1 MCSPDN
7 VKRQN
12 SSDNPPIMQMLKLHK
27 QLSGQKQPREKS
39 SDFGLMNSDSR
50 QLLAYKQEEL
60 LAAQK

>member
-1 MCSPDN
+1 
-7 VKRQN
+7 
-12 SSDNPPIMQMLKLHK
+12 MQMLKLHK

-60 LAAQK
+60 LAAQKQINELHAKNMQQAELLM